1 MTKRKVQIKSD
12 DVFAELDEETGD
24 RNNEVEND
32 LEDMMLS
39 GYEKIVHERLL
50 DYELE
55 ADKISAVLCANA
67 GYNPFGVGK
76 IVALLAD
83 RYIRNP
89 DIFDNSYMVPN
100 DMRTR
105 SNILLDFLADE
116 FETDSP
122 GAELKNRLNKYNQIN
137 N

>member
-24 RNNEVEND
+24 RNNEVEDD

-39 GYEKIVHERLL
+39 GYEKVVHERLL

-67 GYNPFGVGK
+67 GYNPFGLGK
-76 IVALLAD
+76 IVTLLAN
-83 RYIRNP
+83 RFVSNP
-89 DIFDNSYMVPN
+89 DIFDDSYMAPN

-105 SNILLDFLADE
+105 SNALLEFLRDE

-122 GAELKNRLNKYNQIN
+122 GADLNYRLNQYIKL
-137 N
+137 